1 MRTIRIQEVCNKLS
15 VSRTSLWRLSRQP
28 GFPKPIN
35 LGGGRMVM
43 FLEEEIDAWLE
54 EQAIN
59 HRVELQ
65 NLFDDGGCKAA
76 PGLALA
82 NPQLRVRV
90 TNGARG
96 IGK

>member
-15 VSRTSLWRLSRQP
+15 VSRTSLWRLSRQV

-35 LGGGRMVM
+35 LGGSRMVM
-43 FLEEEIDAWLE
+43 FLEAEIDAWLE
-54 EQAIN
+54 AQAIS

-65 NLFDDGGCKAA
+65 SLFDDRGCKV
-76 PGLALA
+76 PRGVELG
-82 NPQLRVRV
+82 NPPLRVGGA
-90 TNGARG
+90 NGARR

>member
-35 LGGGRMVM
+35 LGGSRMVV
-43 FLEEEIDAWLE
+43 FLEAEIDAWLE
-54 EQAIN
+54 AQAIS

-65 NLFDDGGCKAA
+65 SLFDGRSCKAA
-76 PGLALA
+76 RATQLA
-82 NPQLRVRV
+82 NLPLRVGV
-90 TNGARG
+90 TNGARS